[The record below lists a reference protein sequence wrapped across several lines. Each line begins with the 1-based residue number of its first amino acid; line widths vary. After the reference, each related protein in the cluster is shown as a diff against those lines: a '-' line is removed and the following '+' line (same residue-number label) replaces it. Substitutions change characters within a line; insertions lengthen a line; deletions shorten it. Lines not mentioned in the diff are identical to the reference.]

1 MVIGVILLGFIT
13 LVSEGGLANNGA
25 HSSHKQM
32 YVYAYRTMLNN
43 YQGKIYTRFVPYN
56 IMDKKDAV

>member
-32 YVYAYRTMLNN
+32 YIRLQN
-43 YQGKIYTRFVPYN
+43 
-56 IMDKKDAV
+56 DAE